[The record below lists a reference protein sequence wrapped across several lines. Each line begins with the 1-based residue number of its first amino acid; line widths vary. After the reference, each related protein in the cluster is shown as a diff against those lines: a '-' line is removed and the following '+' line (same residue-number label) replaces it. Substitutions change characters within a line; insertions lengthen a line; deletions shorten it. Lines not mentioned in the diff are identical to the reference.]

1 VIVCFATHKG
11 GTGKTT
17 SSINLAAGLARAGK
31 STLLID
37 LDPQG
42 HSTLDMGVELDDDD
56 INVADALSKR
66 ALPLADVIQ
75 TTATPGLDIAPSTL
89 RLASV
94 AESLSTMLKREERL
108 ARVLARTTRYEWII
122 IDCPPMLGVL
132 TANAVAA
139 SNLVLVPC
147 PTGARALDGLE
158 DLLDLVYVLKGE
170 RYPHWRVLLT
180 MVDPR
185 KTVTQEIFQE
195 QLRPFERMVLTTK
208 ILTSEALNQ
217 SQMARRDVYTF
228 DLRSRGAANY
238 EALTKEL
245 LRHFS
250 KG

>member
-11 GTGKTT
+11 GTAKTT

-31 STLLID
+31 KTLLID

-42 HSTLDMGVELDDDD
+42 HSSLGLGIELDDDD
-56 INVADALSKR
+56 INVADVLSKR
-66 ALPLADVIQ
+66 ALPLADVVQ
-75 TTATPGLDIAPSTL
+75 PTATPGLDIAPSTL

-94 AESLSTMLKREERL
+94 AESLSTMVKREERL
-108 ARVLARTTRYEWII
+108 ARVLAHTTRYEWIV

-132 TANAVAA
+132 TTNAVAA
-139 SNLVLVPC
+139 SELIIIPC

-170 RYPHWRVLLT
+170 QYPHWRVLLT
-180 MVDPR
+180 IVDPR
-185 KTVTQEIFQE
+185 KTVTKEIFQE
-195 QLRPFERMVLTTK
+195 QLRPYERKVLATK

-217 SQMARRDVYTF
+217 SQMARRDIYTF
-228 DLRSRGAANY
+228 DPRGRGAANY
-238 EALTKEL
+238 KALTQEL
-245 LRHFS
+245 LRLTS

>member
-42 HSTLDMGVELDDDD
+42 HSTLGMGVELDDDD

-108 ARVLARTTRYEWII
+108 ARVLARTTRYEWIV

-208 ILTSEALNQ
+208 ILTNEALNQ

-228 DLRSRGAANY
+228 DPRSRGAANY

>member
-42 HSTLDMGVELDDDD
+42 HSTLGMGVELDDDD

-108 ARVLARTTRYEWII
+108 ARVLARTTRYEWIV

-208 ILTSEALNQ
+208 ILTNEALNQ
-217 SQMARRDVYTF
+217 SQMARWDVYTF
-228 DLRSRGAANY
+228 DPRSRGAANY

>member
-42 HSTLDMGVELDDDD
+42 HSTLGMGVELDDDD

-108 ARVLARTTRYEWII
+108 ARVLARTTRYEWIV

-217 SQMARRDVYTF
+217 SQMAKRDVYTF
-228 DLRSRGAANY
+228 DPRSRGAANY

>member
-42 HSTLDMGVELDDDD
+42 HSTLGMGVELDDDD

-108 ARVLARTTRYEWII
+108 AKVVASTTRYEWIV

-139 SNLVLVPC
+139 SNLALVPC

-217 SQMARRDVYTF
+217 SQMAKRDVYTF
-228 DLRSRGAANY
+228 DPRSRGAANY